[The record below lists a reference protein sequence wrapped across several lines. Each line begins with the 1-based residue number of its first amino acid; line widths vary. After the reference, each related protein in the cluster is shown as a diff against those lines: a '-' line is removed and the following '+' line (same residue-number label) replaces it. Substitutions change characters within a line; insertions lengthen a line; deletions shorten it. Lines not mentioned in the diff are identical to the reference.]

1 MTAIGKT
8 EEFAAKMV
16 GVVIVGMEFESIAET
31 TVGNEIVMEAAA
43 VDPPIARIEADTW
56 VGLDL
61 LDQFDLVVDAWK
73 GDQMAPPC
81 LH

>member
-1 MTAIGKT
+1 MTAIAKT

-16 GVVIVGMEFESIAET
+16 GVVIVGMEFESIA
-31 TVGNEIVMEAAA
+31 VGNEIVIEVAA